1 MFTTGVLV
9 EYSHTL
15 NIQSCV
21 FNLLYSTMC
30 LREDS
35 DGGGEEGGGIDG
47 VELAEIKEYW
57 ILVCNL

>member
-15 NIQSCV
+15 NIQFRV
-21 FNLLYSTMC
+21 FNLWYSTMC

-35 DGGGEEGGGIDG
+35 DGGRRGGGIDG